1 MYRAQPPPRKYEEYA
16 YVLDFNS
23 RGKSS
28 TVRGREGIIVTAIGE
43 DRLTLLEVLGIPNS
57 TFEIGE
63 KIYIGKDGR
72 TKVLSVLGKM
82 EYDKISSSAQSEL
95 QTVVQTIVTAI
106 GEDRL
111 TLLEILGIP
120 NTTFEI
126 GEKIYIGKDGRTK
139 VLSVLGK
146 MEYDKISSSAQS
158 ELPTVVQTI
167 VTANESKF
175 VEYLN
180 NARPLTP
187 RIHAL
192 ELIPGIGKT
201 YMKTMLEEREKKK
214 FESYQDLQ
222 DRVGF
227 KDPVKH
233 ISERIMDEI
242 TGESRMNLFVKR

>member
-1 MYRAQPPPRKYEEYA
+1 MYRAQSPPRKYEEYA
-16 YVLDFNS
+16 YVLDFNP

-43 DRLTLLEVLGIPNS
+43 DRLTILEILGIPNS
-57 TFEIGE
+57 TFEVGE
-63 KIYIGKDGR
+63 RIYIGKEGR

-82 EYDKISSSAQSEL
+82 NYDDVSSSAQSEL
-95 QTVVQTIVTAI
+95 YAVVENIVT
-106 GEDRL
+106 
-111 TLLEILGIP
+111 
-120 NTTFEI
+120 N
-126 GEKIYIGKDGRTK
+126 
-139 VLSVLGK
+139 
-146 MEYDKISSSAQS
+146 
-158 ELPTVVQTI
+158 
-167 VTANESKF
+167 NESKF
-175 VEYLN
+175 VDYLN

-201 YMKTMLEEREKKK
+201 YMKTMLEERDKKK

-222 DRVGF
+222 ERVGF
-227 KDPVKH
+227 KEPVKH

>member
-1 MYRAQPPPRKYEEYA
+1 MEKINSCRDLGKNAQNNQGAFVSFKEYSILHRAQSPPRKYEEYA
-16 YVLDFNS
+16 YVLDFNA

-28 TVRGREGIIVTAIGE
+28 TVRGRDGIIITAIGE
-43 DRLTLLEVLGIPNS
+43 ERLTLLEVLGIPNS

-63 KIYIGKDGR
+63 KIYIGKEGR

-95 QTVVQTIVTAI
+95 ETVVETIVT
-106 GEDRL
+106 
-111 TLLEILGIP
+111 
-120 NTTFEI
+120 N
-126 GEKIYIGKDGRTK
+126 
-139 VLSVLGK
+139 
-146 MEYDKISSSAQS
+146 
-158 ELPTVVQTI
+158 
-167 VTANESKF
+167 NETKF

-180 NARPLTP
+180 KAQPLTP

-201 YMKTMLEEREKKK
+201 YMKTMLEEREKQK

-222 DRVGF
+222 ERVGL
-227 KDPVKH
+227 KEPIKH